1 MRRAAVLTWLL
12 PLSVVIPAVASEP
25 LVTDRPDFTESAVVV
40 PSGRLQLELGAT
52 WARDNDDVETTSL
65 GEALVRWGVAQRLE
79 VRLGLPSWQRS
90 SHGPVW
96 GQGFADMEAGVK
108 VQLHTA
114 EGRSAAV
121 GADWA
126 LILVTSA
133 PTGGDEVSAGVW
145 QPSAVLAAGWE
156 LGGDWSLG
164 ANLGFSRPADEG
176 RRFTSAWFSTT
187 VGIGISD
194 TTAAF
199 LELVGVQ
206 RERFGGPGTL
216 AVQAGLTRRLGA
228 DLQFDVRIARRLTAE
243 GPDLLAGVGAA
254 VRL

>member
-40 PSGRLQLELGAT
+40 PFGRLQLELGAT
-52 WARDNDDVETTSL
+52 WAKDHDDAETTSL
-65 GEALVRWGVAQRLE
+65 GEALVRWGVARGLE
-79 VRLGLPSWQRS
+79 VRLALPSWERS
-90 SHGPVW
+90 SRGPVR
-96 GQGFADMEAGVK
+96 GQGFGDVGAGVK
-108 VQLHTA
+108 VHLHAA
-114 EGRSAAV
+114 EGSSAAA

-126 LILVTSA
+126 LIFATSA

-145 QPSAVLAAGWE
+145 QPSAILAAGWE

-164 ANLGFSRPADEG
+164 ANLGFSRPTGEG
-176 RRFTSAWFSTT
+176 RRFTSAWLSTAVG
-187 VGIGISD
+187 VGISE
-194 TTAAF
+194 TAAAF
-199 LELVGVQ
+199 VELVGVQ

-243 GPDLLAGVGAA
+243 GPDLLAGFGVG
-254 VRL
+254 VRF